1 MAKGTKLFHRDLFS
15 LFCSPAIPFK
25 TFEAGSNENEIISL
39 PITVESHLQRASFSS
54 MSMMTFKANFKFI
67 TNQETP
73 SLLLFSSCII
83 AHTITSCKGFN
94 FQIWHW
100 GPSDSLVLSKVQPVY
115 TVSRLL
121 MCLQWLSDSSNSHDP
136 PQNEISQNGC
146 NFCCP
151 AGYTLHQALKNAV
164 FLGLVL
170 YLFMTEAQ
178 TLGENTVHDLWL
190 TSTTASFDA

>member
-83 AHTITSCKGFN
+83 AHTKTSCTGFN

-115 TVSRLL
+115 TQFPDCSYV
-121 MCLQWLSDSSNSHDP
+121 CSDFQIAVTVTTHHKIRSLRMVVTSAVQPGTHCTKPLRMQYSWAWSY
-136 PQNEISQNGC
+136 ISLWQK
-146 NFCCP
+146 P
-151 AGYTLHQALKNAV
+151 KH
-164 FLGLVL
+164 LGK
-170 YLFMTEAQ
+170 TQ
-178 TLGENTVHDLWL
+178 C
-190 TSTTASFDA
+190 TTYD